1 MKEIIL
7 FDYQEE
13 MKRRIEEAFVSHQ
26 SVMAQMPTGTG
37 KTFLLASVVE
47 NFLRNNPKASVWIV
61 AHRRELVSQIEETL
75 QRFAPSFQDS
85 RNSSSYRNSRN
96 SASLSSLP
104 VKVCSIQWLTRHL
117 EEMEGVGNA
126 PGLIVIDEAH
136 HALAKTY
143 KVLWERCPQAKF
155 LGLTATPCRLNG
167 RGFTDLFE
175 VLVQSWDIPRFI
187 SEGRLATY
195 DFVSIKASSKTQ
207 KLIDSLSKRGAD
219 GDYQTKEMDRLLN
232 KRPSIERLFQSFSEY
247 GKDRKGIVYAIDID
261 HAKAIAEFY
270 REQGISAVAIDSKT
284 PCGLRKELIE
294 RFKLSSKTSS
304 SNASSG
310 FFPTTQSLLH
320 KEGSTFSP
328 SPSSS
333 GSGDVTAPFN
343 SLYDPFGSPC
353 RGQKRRSE
361 PLRSKV
367 GGPSEVSPD
376 FLTQQSCD
384 CLCGVNRLAC
394 KEGRQDVQNIQVL
407 VNVDIFSEG
416 FDCPDV
422 EFVQLARPTLSL
434 AKYLQMVG
442 RGLRVAHGKRNCVVI
457 DNVGLY
463 RVFGLPSQVWNWE
476 AMFAGRMSKRQL
488 RETVS
493 MTLLNAAVDK
503 KDEALRD
510 VDDEMMM
517 VVTHEQLAQ
526 TFELQKEDEWLRR
539 KREKVLS
546 GGMGIVNFI
555 GKDLVKLTEKNNDRI
570 AYVDLMNLNYIE
582 GKNISQPKVVTEGG
596 VEFLKYGRRLHSR
609 TRRVITLDSIID
621 KGFYSYSVPDKHRC
635 HCKAF
640 KTGKSHWGGLAVV
653 FLHDEPMDFYW
664 LSGEMMDASIV
675 VMGENG
681 MYYWVENGKRKVCI
695 GSGLSPEDECLLN
708 RQVAEI
714 IAVTQAR
721 AEEKHQERINR
732 MDEVPISPYQAGTKW
747 GLRGGDGR
755 VIVPPIYRKVRE
767 ENGFFPFE
775 QLVNHWGVM
784 DRYGK
789 ILVKPEYDKV
799 VITEEGEAIVSS
811 VTGKCLT
818 IKL

>member
-1 MKEIIL
+1 MVNLPFLMNKITL

-47 NFLRNNPKASVWIV
+47 AFLRNNPMASVWIV

-75 QRFAPSFQDS
+75 QRFASSFRDS
-85 RNSSSYRNSRN
+85 RNSSSYRNSCK
-96 SASLSSLP
+96 SSSSSSLP

-117 EEMEGVGNA
+117 AEMVGVGNT

-136 HALAKTY
+136 HTLAKTY
-143 KVLWERCPQAKF
+143 KVLWERCSQAKF

-175 VLVQSWDIPRFI
+175 VLVESWDIPRFI

-232 KRPSIERLFQSFSEY
+232 KRPSIERLFKSFDEF

-284 PCGLRKELIE
+284 PSALRKELIE
-294 RFKLSSKTSS
+294 RFRQSNRLSLQSPNDVSSLFTLHSSLSS
-304 SNASSG
+304 
-310 FFPTTQSLLH
+310 
-320 KEGSTFSP
+320 
-328 SPSSS
+328 
-333 GSGDVTAPFN
+333 
-343 SLYDPFGSPC
+343 
-353 RGQKRRSE
+353 
-361 PLRSKV
+361 
-367 GGPSEVSPD
+367 
-376 FLTQQSCD
+376 
-384 CLCGVNRLAC
+384 
-394 KEGRQDVQNIQVL
+394 IQVL

-442 RGLRVAHGKRNCVVI
+442 RGLRVTQGKRNCIII

-488 RETVS
+488 KEMVN
-493 MTLLNAAVDK
+493 MTLLNAAADMK
-503 KDEALRD
+503 EEALHEG
-510 VDDEMMM
+510 DDEMMM
-517 VVTHEQLAQ
+517 VVTHEQLAR
-526 TFELQKEDEWLRR
+526 TFEQQKEDEWLRR

-546 GGMGIVNFI
+546 GGMGVVKFI
-555 GKDLVKLTEKNNDRI
+555 DKDLVMLTEKNNGRI
-570 AYVDLMNLNYIE
+570 AYVDLKNMNYIE

-596 VEFLKYGRRLHSR
+596 VEFLKYNRRLHSR
-609 TRRVITLDSIID
+609 TRTVITLDSMID
-621 KGFYSYSVPDKHRC
+621 RGFYSYQVPDMLHC
-635 HCKAF
+635 HCKVF

-664 LSGEMMDASIV
+664 LSAEMMDGSIV
-675 VMGENG
+675 VMGEDG
-681 MYYWVENGKRKVCI
+681 AYYWVENGKRKVCI
-695 GSGLSPEDECLLN
+695 GSGLSPEAERLLYK
-708 RQVAEI
+708 RITEI
-714 IAVTQAR
+714 ITVTQAR
-721 AEEKHQERINR
+721 AEEKRQERINR
-732 MDEVPISPYQAGTKW
+732 IDEDHIAPYQVGTKW
-747 GLRGGDGR
+747 GLRGSDGH

-775 QLVNHWGVM
+775 QLANHWGVM
-784 DRYGK
+784 DRYGT

-799 VITEEGEAIVSS
+799 QITDVGEIIVHS

-818 IKL
+818 IKVLA

>member
-1 MKEIIL
+1 MNKITL

-47 NFLRNNPKASVWIV
+47 AFLRNNPMASVWIV

-75 QRFAPSFQDS
+75 QRFASSFRDS
-85 RNSSSYRNSRN
+85 RNSSSYRNSCK
-96 SASLSSLP
+96 SSSSSSLP

-117 EEMEGVGNA
+117 AEMVGVGNT

-136 HALAKTY
+136 HTLAKTY
-143 KVLWERCPQAKF
+143 KVLWERCSQAKF

-175 VLVQSWDIPRFI
+175 VLVESWDIPRFI

-232 KRPSIERLFQSFSEY
+232 KRPSIERLFKSFAEF

-270 REQGISAVAIDSKT
+270 REQGVSAVAIDSKT
-284 PCGLRKELIE
+284 PSALRKELIE
-294 RFKLSSKTSS
+294 RFRQSNRLSLQSPNDVSSLFTLHSSLSS
-304 SNASSG
+304 
-310 FFPTTQSLLH
+310 
-320 KEGSTFSP
+320 
-328 SPSSS
+328 
-333 GSGDVTAPFN
+333 
-343 SLYDPFGSPC
+343 
-353 RGQKRRSE
+353 
-361 PLRSKV
+361 
-367 GGPSEVSPD
+367 
-376 FLTQQSCD
+376 
-384 CLCGVNRLAC
+384 
-394 KEGRQDVQNIQVL
+394 IQVL

-442 RGLRVAHGKRNCVVI
+442 RGLRVTQGKRNCIII

-488 RETVS
+488 KEMVN
-493 MTLLNAAVDK
+493 MTLLNAAADMK
-503 KDEALRD
+503 EEALHEG
-510 VDDEMMM
+510 DDEMMM
-517 VVTHEQLAQ
+517 VVTHEQLAR
-526 TFELQKEDEWLRR
+526 TFEQQKEDERLSR

-546 GGMGIVNFI
+546 GGMGVVKFI
-555 GKDLVKLTEKNNDRI
+555 DKDLVMLTEKNNGRI
-570 AYVDLMNLNYIE
+570 AYVDLKNMNYIE

-596 VEFLKYGRRLHSR
+596 VEFLKYNRRLHSR
-609 TRRVITLDSIID
+609 TRTVITLDSMID
-621 KGFYSYSVPDKHRC
+621 RGFYSYQVPDMLHC
-635 HCKAF
+635 HCKVF

-664 LSGEMMDASIV
+664 LSAEMMDGSIV
-675 VMGENG
+675 VMGEDG
-681 MYYWVENGKRKVCI
+681 AYYWVENGKRKVCI
-695 GSGLSPEDECLLN
+695 GSGLSPEAERLLYK
-708 RQVAEI
+708 RITEI
-714 IAVTQAR
+714 ITVTQAR
-721 AEEKHQERINR
+721 AEEKRQERINR
-732 MDEVPISPYQAGTKW
+732 IDEDHIAPYQVGTKW
-747 GLRGGDGR
+747 GLRGSDGR

-784 DRYGK
+784 DRYGT

-799 VITEEGEAIVSS
+799 QITDVGEIIVHS

-818 IKL
+818 INVLA

>member
-1 MKEIIL
+1 MNKITL

-13 MKRRIEEAFVSHQ
+13 MKRRIEEAFGSHQ

-37 KTFLLASVVE
+37 KTFLLASVVGA
-47 NFLRNNPKASVWIV
+47 FLRNNPMASVWIV

-75 QRFAPSFQDS
+75 QRFA
-85 RNSSSYRNSRN
+85 
-96 SASLSSLP
+96 SLSSLP
-104 VKVCSIQWLTRHL
+104 IKVCSIQWLTRHL

-143 KVLWERCPQAKF
+143 RVLWERCPQAKF

-270 REQGISAVAIDSKT
+270 RERGISAVAIDSKT
-284 PCGLRKELIE
+284 PSGLRKELIE
-294 RFKLSSKTSS
+294 RFKLSSKTYSS
-304 SNASSG
+304 SESSSG
-310 FFPTTQSLLH
+310 IIPTTPSLLH

-333 GSGDVTAPFN
+333 GSGDVTAP
-343 SLYDPFGSPC
+343 P
-353 RGQKRRSE
+353 RRSE

-394 KEGRQDVQNIQVL
+394 EEKLQDVQNIQVL

-442 RGLRVAHGKRNCVVI
+442 RGLRVTQGKRNCVVI

-488 RETVS
+488 REMVN
-493 MTLLNAAVDK
+493 MTLLNAAADMK
-503 KDEALRD
+503 NEALHD

-517 VVTHEQLAQ
+517 VVTHEQLAR
-526 TFELQKEDEWLRR
+526 TFELQQEDEWLRR
-539 KREKVLS
+539 KREKVLG
-546 GGMGIVNFI
+546 GGMGVVNFI
-555 GKDLVKLTEKNNDRI
+555 GKDLVKLTEKNNGRI
-570 AYVDLMNLNYIE
+570 AYVDLRNMNYIE
-582 GKNISQPKVVTEGG
+582 GRNISQPKVVTEGG
-596 VEFLKYGRRLHSR
+596 VEFLKYDRRLHSR
-609 TRRVITLDSIID
+609 TRKVITLDSIID
-621 KGFYSYSVPDKHRC
+621 KGFYGYSVPDKHRC
-635 HCKAF
+635 HCKVF

-653 FLHDEPMDFYW
+653 FLHDEPMEYYW
-664 LSGEMMDASIV
+664 LSGEMMDGSIV
-675 VMGENG
+675 VMGEDG
-681 MYYWVENGKRKVCI
+681 MYYWAENGKRKVCV
-695 GSGLSPEDECLLN
+695 GSGLSSEAERLLCK
-708 RQVAEI
+708 RMAEI
-714 IAVTQAR
+714 IAITQAR
-721 AEEKHQERINR
+721 AEKKHQERISR
-732 MDEVPISPYQAGTKW
+732 MDEDSIAPYHVGTKW
-747 GLRGGDGR
+747 GLRGGDGH

-775 QLVNHWGVM
+775 GLVNHWGVM

-799 VITEEGEAIVSS
+799 VITEDGEAIVSRI
-811 VTGKCLT
+811 TGKCLT